1 MTTVHYT
8 SFFPT
13 GSSGSVS
20 FTVNNQLQPLILT
33 VTGTHTGGELAITL
47 ERGLRI
53 GSSIN
58 HTNEKFEEN
67 DQLLAFVLLIIPCF
81 IHFISQSVCSL
92 HLINDGVT
100 VTGDTVTVE
109 WQETGPTAANW
120 NTEFNCRLGNE
131 GFQSCE

>member
-67 DQLLAFVLLIIPCF
+67 DQLLAFVLLIIPASYILF
-81 IHFISQSVCSL
+81 HRAYNMLPASDQ
-92 HLINDGVT
+92 
-100 VTGDTVTVE
+100 
-109 WQETGPTAANW
+109 
-120 NTEFNCRLGNE
+120 
-131 GFQSCE
+131 